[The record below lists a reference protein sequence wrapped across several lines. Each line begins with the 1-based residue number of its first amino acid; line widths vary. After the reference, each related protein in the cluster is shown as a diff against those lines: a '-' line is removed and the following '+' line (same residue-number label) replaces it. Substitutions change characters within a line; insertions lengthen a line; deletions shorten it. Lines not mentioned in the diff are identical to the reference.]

1 MAADLGSA
9 VNWSPEWI
17 REWAPEMFE
26 ASVDP
31 YLNLN
36 FFQDVDMDT
45 EELAIYLK
53 KGMFSELHSVVSEI
67 GIPVTATY
75 FDLQK
80 EMLWV
85 GNQRGHVT
93 SFFGKTMPRYSSF
106 QVHTIDDIRHIR
118 SLGTGVLFLSKR
130 NLSCY
135 TRGGVIMF
143 DYPMEKGANMNSLLM
158 TDNNTLLMGG
168 LQNYVTELDLNT
180 IQETQ
185 KFTVEVPGVTIMR
198 QTNRSF
204 FCGHPSGKVTQ
215 RDLRTLKLEHVFNA
229 FSGGLSDFDVHG
241 NLLAACGFSSLSGLA
256 CDRFIMVYDL
266 RMMRAPIPLQVD
278 VDPLFLRF
286 VPTYRSRIAIISAT
300 GRGQFCEPTGLA
312 NTAEV
317 FHINTNGQLLT
328 SFDVSSSKQ
337 ALGFG
342 DSGGCVQLW
351 SDAPD
356 ISFNVYSREAEFA
369 RPCLVDTLIELNGNH
384 DLQPFSLIPTPTRP
398 TARAEPC
405 SRKKMVPAKGPEIQ
419 HTVETVGLKSS
430 VKSPRTCRRKQVQR
444 KKNQTPAY
452 YFYHNQVPEN
462 PTESDEESLHVVP
475 KKYRKVAI
483 KYSKRGL
490 EDFNFSSYNQTMFAG
505 LEPDIPNAYCNS
517 MIQVLYFLEPIR
529 CLVQNHLCQKE
540 FCLACELGFL
550 FHMLDFSEGDP
561 CQANNFL
568 RAFRNIPDAK
578 ALGLILSNHEERTG
592 KAKIGLL
599 IQRWNRFILSQLHQ
613 ETQEQE
619 SESVIGKLFGSEVEN
634 RSLCVC
640 GKETVRSPL
649 TLLFNMRYPEHN
661 SQAETIK
668 EYDFA
673 EILKKSICLEQS
685 SQAWCDNCENY
696 QPTVHTRSIR
706 HLPDVLALNCEVNS
720 AKEAEF
726 WKVQAE
732 YAFNKAMQKAAM
744 EASSTGGIGCG
755 TQADDQR
762 HVWIPATL
770 KMSIS
775 KNQELEIMSWP
786 ESEELSAAEEGE
798 GASLYDLVV
807 TVPHIL
813 DDDTGD
819 TLVAHIKVG
828 ETYHDRKEGVYQ
840 QQWYLFNDFLV
851 EPIDKTEAVQFDV
864 SWKVPAILYYTKRNY
879 HTKYD
884 LHIKRPV
891 DASVMHTEASL
902 TQRKT
907 DATFMPLMDS
917 EKLQAGDLVGLD
929 AEFVML
935 RQEETELRSNGT
947 KSTIKPSYMS
957 VARITC
963 VRVQGPNKGIP
974 FIDDYIST
982 QEQVVDYLTQ
992 YSGIRPGDLDAKIS
1006 SKHLT
1011 TLKSTYLKLRFLI
1024 DSGVRFVGHG
1034 LQNDFRVINLM
1045 VNKFQINDTVQMFRL
1060 PRKRMISLKFLAWY
1074 FLGINIQGKT
1084 HDSTEDACTALE
1096 LYTMY
1101 GDILREG
1108 GFAYLTEVIQ
1118 KLYETGFQLNWKIPD
1133 SDMKWSQTD

>member
-1 MAADLGSA
+1 MDADLGSA
-9 VNWSPEWI
+9 MNWSPEWLQ
-17 REWAPEMFE
+17 EWTPEGLE
-26 ASVDP
+26 ASTNP
-31 YLNLN
+31 HLNPN
-36 FFQDVDMDT
+36 F
-45 EELAIYLK
+45 
-53 KGMFSELHSVVSEI
+53 
-67 GIPVTATY
+67 
-75 FDLQK
+75 
-80 EMLWV
+80 
-85 GNQRGHVT
+85 
-93 SFFGKTMPRYSSF
+93 
-106 QVHTIDDIRHIR
+106 
-118 SLGTGVLFLSKR
+118 
-130 NLSCY
+130 
-135 TRGGVIMF
+135 
-143 DYPMEKGANMNSLLM
+143 
-158 TDNNTLLMGG
+158 
-168 LQNYVTELDLNT
+168 LQNHE
-180 IQETQ
+180 
-185 KFTVEVPGVTIMR
+185 
-198 QTNRSF
+198 
-204 FCGHPSGKVTQ
+204 
-215 RDLRTLKLEHVFNA
+215 
-229 FSGGLSDFDVHG
+229 
-241 NLLAACGFSSLSGLA
+241 
-256 CDRFIMVYDL
+256 
-266 RMMRAPIPLQVD
+266 
-278 VDPLFLRF
+278 
-286 VPTYRSRIAIISAT
+286 
-300 GRGQFCEPTGLA
+300 
-312 NTAEV
+312 
-317 FHINTNGQLLT
+317 
-328 SFDVSSSKQ
+328 
-337 ALGFG
+337 
-342 DSGGCVQLW
+342 
-351 SDAPD
+351 
-356 ISFNVYSREAEFA
+356 
-369 RPCLVDTLIELNGNH
+369 
-384 DLQPFSLIPTPTRP
+384 LQPFCMPLTSTGPLLSDRRRWTP
-398 TARAEPC
+398 ARDPQILHA
-405 SRKKMVPAKGPEIQ
+405 
-419 HTVETVGLKSS
+419 VETVGFNSY
-430 VKSPRTCRRKQVQR
+430 VENPCICPWKQVQHNI
-444 KKNQTPAY
+444 NQTPAY
-452 YFYHNQVPEN
+452 YFYNNQVPES

-490 EDFNFSSYNQTMFAG
+490 EGFNFSSYNQTMFAG
-505 LEPDIPNAYCNS
+505 LEPDIPSAYCNS

-550 FHMLDFSEGDP
+550 FHMFDFSGGDP
-561 CQANNFL
+561 CQARNVL

-592 KAKIGLL
+592 KAKIGRL
-599 IQRWNRFILSQLHQ
+599 IQRWNRFILLQLHQ

-744 EASSTGGIGCG
+744 EASSMGGIGCG
-755 TQADDQR
+755 TQAEDQR

-813 DDDTGD
+813 DGKAGN
-819 TLVAHIKVG
+819 LVAHIKVG
-828 ETYHDRKEGVYQ
+828 ETYHQRKVGVAQ

-907 DATFMPLMDS
+907 DATFMPLMDN
-917 EKLQAGDLVGLD
+917 EMLQDGDLVGLD

-935 RQEETELRSNGT
+935 RQEETELRSDGT

-1024 DSGVRFVGHG
+1024 DSGVCFIGHG

-1045 VNKFQINDTVQMFRL
+1045 VPKDQVVDTVQLFRL
-1060 PRKRMISLKFLAWY
+1060 PHKRMISLKFLAWY
-1074 FLGINIQGKT
+1074 FLGLNIQRET
-1084 HDSTEDACTALE
+1084 HDSTEDACTALQLYEKYLDLFFGSGNNYVMKVLYE
-1096 LYTMY
+1096 LY
-1101 GDILREG
+1101 D
-1108 GFAYLTEVIQ
+1108 
-1118 KLYETGFQLNWKIPD
+1118 KGFQLKWKIPD
-1133 SDMKWSQTD
+1133 LDMSRPLMY